1 MNPKNRNSK
10 FSFSLIILLGAFCV
24 CLFFAAC
31 ADEAS
36 SASKLDKSFGG
47 FVRISSKGKSVLLEA
62 ADLRANFTY
71 NFYIA
76 EHEVTRAEYSELSGS
91 DVPEGEG
98 ELPMTGVSWYDAVLY
113 ANALSKK
120 FRLDT
125 VYAYTGRT
133 FDSEGRAIFLENL
146 SVDYA
151 RDGYRLPTEAE
162 WTFAAGDGWNPSA
175 KGWTAENS
183 EYEPHPVCS
192 LERDGSGLCDMAGNV
207 AEWTG
212 DWMSDVSD
220 TTVSD
225 FVGGAGP
232 NALNEVILKGGSFR
246 NAAEN
251 ISLKNRKDI
260 YTVTPSMSAD
270 YVGFRLV
277 RGEVAAPGAVENG
290 RDTASAIHVRISLS
304 PKEIRKKL
312 GTYQATLA
320 FRDDETGNIGFV
332 NFYGSNPRAVE
343 IPDTVDSYH
352 PAISPDGKRVA
363 FCTKPEGVSG
373 KSELYVRNL
382 DANGSGLARLDV
394 ESAAVPR
401 WRVVGAD
408 TQIVYVTSAGNN
420 SDASDWKSGSTW
432 AVGFSDGKFGEPVK
446 LFDGT
451 YNGGVSADGKLA
463 VTGARFLRANVGG
476 REEVWYGGDQACN
489 ASLEDST
496 GRTLFLDF
504 GGAAGTSFAGRSYLA
519 HEMLLV
525 ADGAGKLSEM
535 VPSPSGRA
543 FDHTEWVRGK
553 PGLAVSSLTDAG
565 GSHSSLALV
574 DTRDSSVTVL
584 AEGAE
589 LWHPDLWVGK
599 SDAAHFELDPDS
611 AGVYYSSAGTLG
623 DYVMRIKMELLW
635 RYKDSANVVV
645 LGSSR
650 PLNAVSAEDFSERF
664 FVLNLAQTP
673 NSMYLSREILEK
685 YVYPHV
691 SGLKYLILSLDIDFW
706 WKTEEMEDASLAV
719 YQRQYPGYAYDKNH
733 GYWKADY
740 PSDLLKLTE
749 NGPGNRNED
758 STLYSVYAR
767 NHGRAFMGCVSW
779 GGDEP
784 QISIDSAFYDNKPEL
799 IKNNFAVLRSILEST
814 ASKNVHVVG
823 VIFPQSP
830 AYKSTG
836 AFGRYGLRRS
846 KAKVLL
852 DSLKGLET
860 EYANFSLMDEN
871 KFGDHDYGD
880 DVAMDYDHLCHR
892 GAVKISVR
900 LDSLLRTLEDK

>member
-10 FSFSLIILLGAFCV
+10 LPFSLIIFLGAFCV

-76 EHEVTRAEYSELSGS
+76 EHEVTRAEYSELMGT

-98 ELPMTGVSWYDAVLY
+98 ELPMTGVSWYDAALY

-133 FDSEGRAIFLENL
+133 FDSEGHAIFLENL

-162 WTFAAGDGWNPSA
+162 WTFAAGNGWNPSA

-192 LERDGSGLCDMAGNV
+192 LERDGSGLCDMAGNA

-220 TTVSD
+220 TTVSN

-277 RGEVAAPGAVENG
+277 RGEVASPGTAENG
-290 RDTASAIHVRISLS
+290 RDTASAIDVRISVS

-343 IPDTVDSYH
+343 IPDTLDSYH

-363 FCTKPEGVSG
+363 FCTKPEGISG

-382 DANGSGLARLDV
+382 DANGSGLVRLDV

-432 AVGFSDGKFGEPVK
+432 AVNFSKGSFGEPAK

-463 VTGARFLRANVGG
+463 VTGARLLRASVGG
-476 REEVWYGGDQACN
+476 REELWYGGEQACN

-496 GRTLFLDF
+496 KRTLFLDF
-504 GGAAGTSFAGRSYLA
+504 GSATGTAFAGSSYLA

-525 ADGAGKLSEM
+525 ADGAGRLSEM
-535 VPSPSGRA
+535 VPSPSGKA

-553 PGLAVSSLTDAG
+553 PGVAISSLTDAG
-565 GSHSSLALV
+565 GAHSSLALV

-611 AGVYYSSAGTLG
+611 AGVYQSDSNVEYGLKTRRIRMELFWENADFLDMVCVGSSHIELGVKPLLLTGQKVVNMGNPHTSFASTVYVAENYVLNHSAGL
-623 DYVMRIKMELLW
+623 K
-635 RYKDSANVVV
+635 A
-645 LGSSR
+645 
-650 PLNAVSAEDFSERF
+650 
-664 FVLNLAQTP
+664 
-673 NSMYLSREILEK
+673 IL
-685 YVYPHV
+685 
-691 SGLKYLILSLDIDFW
+691 ISLDIGIW
-706 WKTEEMEDASLAV
+706 SN
-719 YQRQYPGYAYDKNH
+719 PGYYSAAEQFLNSPGAIYD
-733 GYWKADY
+733 
-740 PSDLLKLTE
+740 
-749 NGPGNRNED
+749 
-758 STLYSVYAR
+758 R
-767 NHGRAFMGCVSW
+767 NHEFWRDGVPEHFVDMVRNGFVADDIRNVLKPFMGYAPAASGDW
-779 GGDEP
+779 GGVPEVA
-784 QISIDSAFYDNKPEL
+784 IDSNWATKAPEVVELQMGRLEEL
-799 IKNNFAVLRSILEST
+799 IQQATEKDVYLI
-814 ASKNVHVVG
+814 G
-823 VIFPQSP
+823 IIFPQSP
-830 AYKSTG
+830 RYRETG
-836 AFGRYGLRRS
+836 SFGRYGPQRS
-846 KAKVLL
+846 VAKRIIERL
-852 DSLKGLET
+852 DSLQNVYPK
-860 EYANFSLMDEN
+860 FVLMDEN
-871 KFGDHDYGD
+871 KFGYHDYTD
-880 DVAMDYDHLCHR
+880 EMAQNWDHLAEP
-892 GAVKISVR
+892 GAVQLTIR
-900 LDSLLRTLEDK
+900 LDSLLQTLGLK